1 MNNIEVYVLSIG
13 SIILL
18 FYSYQVQKK
27 LNQANKQ
34 LRKYQEERT
43 LIMNLASPAIANT
56 PNIAPSIKSQG
67 LFTIGSKV
75 SKTAILYKIPITIM
89 LAMTTMIFTVI
100 SPILARMKRQCQS
113 RRTHSISS
121 WRNKKL

>member
-1 MNNIEVYVLSIG
+1 MNNIEVYGLSIS

-43 LIMNLASPAIANT
+43 LIMNLTSPAIANT
-56 PNIAPSIKSQG
+56 PNMAPSIKLQG
-67 LFTIGSKV
+67 LPTIGSRV
-75 SKTAILYKIPITIM
+75 SKTNALYKIPVKIA
-89 LAMTTMIFTVI
+89 LAITTMTFIN
-100 SPILARMKRQCQS
+100 SILARIKHQCQQ
-113 RRTHSISS
+113 RRT
-121 WRNKKL
+121 K